1 MVDSREFHASQKCEQ
16 EFVNNQLSTLQVLYK
31 IRQILP
37 VVLVRKTSLPLEAER
52 KKVTATL
59 GRVEALGLQI
69 ATVKARA
76 EAQGQVQ
83 VETAERLKRV
93 ETELSHCRAG
103 ESKAR
108 EEAAQLRGRAE
119 SLQAQHA
126 QLMQALTLREGERLS
141 PKGKK

>member
-1 MVDSREFHASQKCEQ
+1 LTDSAHTATARVQ
-16 EFVNNQLSTLQVLYK
+16 EIEKRAEDLKAALTVAQGAIQSVTAE
-31 IRQILP
+31 
-37 VVLVRKTSLPLEAER
+37 LEAER
-52 KKVTATL
+52 KKHTATL
-59 GRVEALGLQI
+59 GRVEALGLEI

-83 VETAERLKRV
+83 GENADRLKRV
-93 ETELSHCRAG
+93 EAELSQSRAS

-126 QLMQALTLREGERLS
+126 ELMEALKLREGERPAL
-141 PKGKK
+141 KGGKK